1 MSSFVPENA
10 VEHALVRAVSDP
22 AARRQFEETLLVSE
36 VFVMTGG
43 PEAESGRKSFERGDT
58 VNLVAVAAGANEEAT
73 AFFSSLHLLEPFA
86 GSETGY
92 IKIAFRDLLELT
104 RGDKLILNPGSDY
117 GKIFLPREVERLLA
131 ADAAGPRQVQ
141 PREVRLGQL
150 ANPPIALAEALTAFF
165 ASRSDVEAAWITGVQ
180 TSPNEPPHPLVC
192 IRTST
197 DWTVFSAA
205 LGPVIQPFAR
215 QGVVDVVPAGRSA
228 ALDEHFATIQPFYGR
243 ARSH

>member
-22 AARRQFEETLLVSE
+22 AARRQFEETLLASE
-36 VFVMTGG
+36 VFVMTGE
-43 PEAESGRKSFERGDT
+43 PEAENGRKSFERGDT
-58 VNLVAVAAGANEEAT
+58 VNLVSVAIGPGEEAA
-73 AFFSSLHLLEPFA
+73 AFFSSLRLLVRFV
-86 GSETGY
+86 GHETGY
-92 IKIAFRDLLELT
+92 LRIAFRDLLELT

-117 GKIFLPREVERLLA
+117 GKIFLPGEVERLLV

-141 PREVRLGQL
+141 PWEVRLGRL

-165 ASRSDVEAAWITGVQ
+165 ASRSDVEAAWISGVQ

-215 QGVVDVVPAGRSA
+215 QGTVDVVPAGRSA
-228 ALDEHFATIQPFYGR
+228 VLDEHFATLQPFYGS
-243 ARSH
+243 ARKH